1 MLCTAKSALLG
12 TQKRKI
18 TRPISPKSPVASAS
32 VFDSVEEESDDDD
45 DDDTVGHTT
54 CLHTNGDVV
63 SCCLAVI

>member
-45 DDDTVGHTT
+45 TVGHTT

>member
-1 MLCTAKSALLG
+1 LSAKSALLG

-32 VFDSVEEESDDDD
+32 VFESVEESDDDDD

-54 CLHTNGDVV
+54 CLLTNGDVV